1 VHVRLDGE
9 RLPIFLPRQRKELVG
24 FRAGLGL
31 GLIEESNA
39 PIVECFVLVR
49 LDGERLL
56 VFLSRQREEPVGL
69 GA

>member
-1 VHVRLDGE
+1 MHVGLDCE
-9 RLPIFLPRQRKELVG
+9 RLLIFLTREQKESIG

-31 GLIEESNA
+31 GMIEESNA
-39 PIVECFVLVR
+39 PIVECFVLVW

>member
-1 VHVRLDGE
+1 
-9 RLPIFLPRQRKELVG
+9 
-24 FRAGLGL
+24 
-31 GLIEESNA
+31 LIEESNA